1 MMLVLTEET
10 DQGVPPIFARSVTAK
25 LLSILTVFQLKPG
38 IMTIRSVLHVTFTQM
53 ALSRKVMLF
62 PITQPQV
69 SGIQRVNQLRAVMPM
84 LILLPLT
91 RLQVRLPIVGPV
103 MRRPTPRMLA
113 TAAAAA
119 MALQVAAANRPALP
133 LRMQQGVM

>member
-10 DQGVPPIFARSVTAK
+10 DQGGPPIFARSVTAK

-38 IMTIRSVLHVTFTQM
+38 IMTIRNVLYVTLTQM

-69 SGIQRVNQLRAVMPM
+69 SGIQRANQLLAVMPM
-84 LILLPLT
+84 QILLPLT
-91 RLQVRLPIVGPV
+91 RLQVRLPIAVPV
-103 MRRPTPRMLA
+103 M
-113 TAAAAA
+113 
-119 MALQVAAANRPALP
+119 
-133 LRMQQGVM
+133 